1 LVQLTTQS
9 AEETQALAA
18 RLGAA
23 CRGGELL
30 LLDGDL
36 GAGKTTF
43 VQGLAR
49 GLGVPA
55 DTRVQSPSYALIHE
69 HAGRVKLVHVDL
81 YRLESEAQ
89 AGELGLDEIF
99 DSAAVVA
106 VEWPSRLGA
115 LAPVDRLEISLVAD
129 GDRRTI
135 TFRATGPKA
144 AAALG
149 GLA

>member
-1 LVQLTTQS
+1 MQLSTHT

-23 CRGGELL
+23 CVGGEILL
-30 LLDGDL
+30 IDGDL

-69 HAGRVKLVHVDL
+69 HAGRLRLVHVDL
-81 YRLESEAQ
+81 YRLEGEAQ

-99 DSAAVVA
+99 ESGAVVA

-115 LAPVDRLEISLVAD
+115 LAPADRLEISLVAD
-129 GDRRTI
+129 GGRRTI

-144 AAALG
+144 ARALG
-149 GLA
+149 GIA